1 MLRDNM
7 IEDYPRDFRPTES
20 IYVNGNEKF
29 ILNSKIDEY
38 IKYLLEF
45 ESGLGIIRVSNT
57 VSAINTRDTI
67 RNSYG
72 NSIVSIVIGSNSDCD
87 FKIKDGLAEI
97 KKQVISQKKKVV
109 LIVLH
114 ALSAGKDLRLLKE
127 KVRFGIECRNKQLAN
142 GSQGIAG
149 RLCGYHNN
157 RNFKLLASIDL
168 LEHYSRFEQ
177 DWEIFSDENWQNEL
191 YNQKIRGLRTQ
202 TKFTLNQKAG
212 IFTPIVE
219 INEYSIEDLKSKSIK
234 NRIELYR

>member
-7 IEDYPRDFRPTES
+7 IEDYLEILDQQNL
-20 IYVNGNEKF
+20 YNGNEKF

-177 DWEIFSDENWQNEL
+177 DWRYFLMKLANEL
-191 YNQKIRGLRTQ
+191 YNQKIRGLSTQ
-202 TKFTLNQKAG
+202 TKFTLNQKAE
-212 IFTPIVE
+212 FSPIVE
-219 INEYSIEDLKSKSIK
+219 INEYSIEDLKSKYK
-234 NRIELYR
+234 ERIESYG